1 MNKLAATALLLSL
14 APSTLLISSEIANAD
29 LVTNPADAARNAP
42 ATRAAT
48 AAPVTAAPT
57 GINMMEASFR
67 TNFIDMQVDGLN
79 VSRSYDSRSTYS
91 GLFGFGWCSTLDLEL
106 IKTERFE
113 LRACGNSQTLAHNM
127 EPTIQ
132 NDSYVLKRKD
142 GTVLRFAIDDG
153 RLTGLQTPGHT
164 EVQILRARGAMPRPT
179 NLPRRDAT
187 EEGNKRNRIRL
198 ELDDSGRIAR
208 IEADTGPG
216 PGPDTGTRP
225 DTRPR
230 EAPPSPEQ
238 IAKADFLYGPE
249 GNLLKVKNAWS
260 NTYTYRYDALHNLTD
275 ISYPDGSQE
284 TLTYD
289 TDHDRVTSFQGRN
302 GCKETYRH
310 TIEPNTPQKK
320 QLTQVS
326 IATLTCSSKSN
337 SATSTADSQPQAQ
350 PTVTRFEF
358 KFKKRQDNR
367 WALAKLS
374 LTRDGKTQ
382 NTTYKLGGLQ

>member
-1 MNKLAATALLLSL
+1 MGRGLASSLLLRLGMNKLAATALLLSL
-14 APSTLLISSEIANAD
+14 APSTLLISLPQIANAD
-29 LVTNPADAARNAP
+29 LAP
-42 ATRAAT
+42 A
-48 AAPVTAAPT
+48 TAAPT
-57 GINMMEASFR
+57 GINMMEASFK

-106 IKTERFE
+106 IKNERFE

-153 RLTGLQTPGHT
+153 RLTGFRNPGHT

-187 EEGNKRNRIRL
+187 EEGNKRNRIRI

-208 IEADTGPG
+208 IEADT
-216 PGPDTGTRP
+216 
-225 DTRPR
+225 
-230 EAPPSPEQ
+230 EQ

-249 GNLLKVKNAWS
+249 GNLLQIKNAWS

-275 ISYPDGSQE
+275 INYPDGSKE
-284 TLTYD
+284 TLTYN
-289 TDHDRVTSFQGRN
+289 TDYDRVTSFKGRN

-337 SATSTADSQPQAQ
+337 STASDSQPKPRPQLQ

-382 NTTYKLGGLQ
+382 STTYKLGGLQ